1 MNWSNKDRENP
12 ALDIYEEQQ
21 IERHNRLAKH
31 DYNIKAGAVTKL
43 QGAAIHVDVAKD
55 ALYGH
60 ECRGDEYCIVCQA
73 IDNLRK
79 IVDALD
85 DVAAAIERVG

>member
-43 QGAAIHVDVAKD
+43 QSAAFHVDVAKD
-55 ALYGH
+55 SLYGH
-60 ECRGDEYCIVCQA
+60 ECSDNCEVCRA
-73 IDNLRK
+73 IDTLRK
-79 IVDALD
+79 IVDAID

>member
-1 MNWSNKDRENP
+1 MNW
-12 ALDIYEEQQ
+12 
-21 IERHNRLAKH
+21 KH

-60 ECRGDEYCIVCQA
+60 ECCSDNCEVCRA
-73 IDNLRK
+73 IDTLRK
-79 IVDALD
+79 IVDAID
-85 DVAAAIERVG
+85 DVAAEIERVAV